1 MLWLSTPL
9 EGAKIGHKE
18 QNSSANDVQN
28 ANKGMQE
35 EKEKRKEKEKK
46 KNKEKKGKQENK
58 RIIRGNGKIAIK
70 TAFCKS
76 MFSPHHQVRSHQV

>member
-1 MLWLSTPL
+1 MPMMSKMPTK
-9 EGAKIGHKE
+9 ACKK
-18 QNSSANDVQN
+18 
-28 ANKGMQE
+28 KKK
-35 EKEKRKEKEKK
+35 KEKKKKRKK